1 MLKEIEMKTE
11 QKLNILKDIVAIDTQ
26 DKDEKKVADYLAQLF
41 KKYGIDARNIEVSPG
56 RDNLIASFGEG
67 EKVLGLTGHMDVVS
81 IGEKNSW
88 THDPFDL
95 YEKNGNLFGRGTSDM
110 KSGLAALAIAMI
122 ELKESG
128 EKFNGQIKFLA
139 TVDEEKNESG
149 AEKFVELGEVEDLDA
164 LIVAE
169 PSGVNKK
176 EIENNI
182 GSLPLPD
189 EKIQKLLNDNKT
201 QEQHFLIYAHNGSY
215 DYKVTSTGKTAHSS
229 MPHLGINAINNL
241 IMFYNKQEEYF
252 QNTKLVDDTLGK
264 IIPVT
269 TLIDGGDQINSIPAT
284 ASLTGRIRTTPT
296 HNADIITRDLEAII
310 EELNKK
316 HGTRLEL
323 EVINNKLPVKSDPNS
338 SFIKL
343 VKELGEKYLMQDYPL
358 RAVAGGT
365 DAATFLKGN
374 PNLQVA
380 VVGPGNNTSHMVDEY
395 VNKEIYLKCIEFYK
409 EVIKEFLK

>member
-1 MLKEIEMKTE
+1 MKTE
-11 QKLNILKDIVAIDTQ
+11 EKLSILKDIVSIDTQ
-26 DKDEKKVADYLAQLF
+26 DKDEKSVADYLASLLE
-41 KKYGIDARNIEVSPG
+41 KHGIHSRNIEVTPG
-56 RDNLIASFGEG
+56 RDNLIASFGKG
-67 EKVLGLTGHMDVVS
+67 KKVLGLTGHMDVVN
-81 IGEKNSW
+81 IGEKSKW
-88 THDPFDL
+88 SHDPFDMC
-95 YEKNGNLFGRGTSDM
+95 EKDGNLYGRGTSDM
-110 KSGLAALAIAMI
+110 KSGLAALVIAMI

-128 EKFNGQIKFLA
+128 EELNGQVKLLA

-169 PSGVNKK
+169 PSGVSKK
-176 EIENNI
+176 AIANNI
-182 GSLPLPD
+182 GKFS
-189 EKIQKLLNDNKT
+189 EFDNKINELLKNNET
-201 QEQHFLIYAHNGSY
+201 EEQHFLIYAHNGSY

-252 QNTKLVDDTLGK
+252 QTTELVDDTLGK

-269 TLIDGGDQINSIPAT
+269 TLIEGGEQINSVPAS

-296 HNADIITRDLEAII
+296 HNGDIITRDLTAII
-310 EELNKK
+310 EELNEN
-316 HGTRLEL
+316 HGTHLEL
-323 EVINNKLPVKSDPNS
+323 EVINNKLPVKSNPNS

-343 VKELGEKYLMQDYPL
+343 VKEVGTKFLKQDYPL
-358 RAVAGGT
+358 MHVAGGT

-380 VVGPGNNTSHMVDEY
+380 VIGPGNNTSHMVDEY
-395 VNKEIYLKCIEFYK
+395 VNKDIYLKCIEFYK
-409 EVIKEFLK
+409 EVIKDFLK